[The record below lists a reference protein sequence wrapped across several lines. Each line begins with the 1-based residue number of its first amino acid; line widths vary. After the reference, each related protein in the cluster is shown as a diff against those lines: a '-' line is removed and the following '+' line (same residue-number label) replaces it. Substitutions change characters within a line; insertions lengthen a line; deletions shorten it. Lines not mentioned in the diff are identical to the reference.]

1 MGPMN
6 GCTELSKRGPPDHP
20 AANLNIQQRVFNSF
34 RHTYNEIRPHEALGD
49 ETPASRWTPSTRP
62 YPERIAP
69 PDYPRHVEVRRGSN
83 AATFRLHSG
92 QHFLSQA
99 LNGHYI
105 GLEEVQDGIWNILYY
120 DTLRGR
126 FDERNKTITGAPSLR
141 GKC

>member
-1 MGPMN
+1 MLQLFGRVRN
-6 GCTELSKRGPPDHP
+6 GAVR
-20 AANLNIQQRVFNSF
+20 NLNIQQRVSNSF

-69 PDYPRHVEVRRGSN
+69 LTTHGTSKSG
-83 AATFRLHSG
+83 ASATAGTFRLHSG
-92 QHFLSQA
+92 QQFLSQA

-120 DTLRGR
+120 DTLLGR
-126 FDERNKTITGAPSLR
+126 FDQRNKAITGAPSLR